1 MADRLRTSGVRHLSA
16 RSLSDCVA
24 IADNLNDAVSD
35 AKCKVDCITL
45 TGDVDADAAAFDS
58 FGNECED
65 ALACISALRLD
76 ASRRLTALSD
86 KIDSTHRLDMAK
98 VNAQVDRIVAGL
110 RYNLKRTLSGERTA
124 FDKTVVQKNLQNLS
138 NKAKGGQTL
147 QVLVE
152 SYYVSMCR
160 VYAWDPAKREWNEIK
175 TNESI
180 RDPGRYLDKSGRLYI
195 QFRSDTQDVY
205 ADIQT
210 PTINLEGRLEHAED

>member
-1 MADRLRTSGVRHLSA
+1 MSLKQTYYHSLIDNPTFLFTLDGLEGV
-16 RSLSDCVA
+16 
-24 IADNLNDAVSD
+24 
-35 AKCKVDCITL
+35 KVE
-45 TGDVDADAAAFDS
+45 
-58 FGNECED
+58 N
-65 ALACISALRLD
+65 
-76 ASRRLTALSD
+76 
-86 KIDSTHRLDMAK
+86 
-98 VNAQVDRIVAGL
+98 
-110 RYNLKRTLSGERTA
+110 
-124 FDKTVVQKNLQNLS
+124 
-138 NKAKGGQTL
+138 L

-210 PTINLEGRLEHAED
+210 PTINLEGRLEHAEN